1 VVEAQSTQSPVSVVL
16 AVAEMVPPQL
26 LAHPYQ
32 LPEPQTPAVVAVVV
46 RDLPAYHK
54 PALQVDQEL
63 WFFLTDLF

>member
-1 VVEAQSTQSPVSVVL
+1 
-16 AVAEMVPPQL
+16 MDHPQL